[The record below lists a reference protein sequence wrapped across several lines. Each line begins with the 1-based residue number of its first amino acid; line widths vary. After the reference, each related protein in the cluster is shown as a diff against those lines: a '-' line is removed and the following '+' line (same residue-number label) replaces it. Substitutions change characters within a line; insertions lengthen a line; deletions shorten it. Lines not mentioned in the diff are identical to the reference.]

1 MGQENKNIIKAP
13 QGSSRKLRRV
23 GRGTGSG
30 WGCTAGRGNKGAQS
44 RSGYSRKVGFEG
56 GQMPLVRRIPKYGF
70 TNGAFKKDV
79 EIISIAQLVSLFNDN
94 EVTREMLIKRGML
107 RNLTGYIKLLS
118 DGEVTRPITITVDM
132 ASKNAIKKI
141 EAAGGKVIVIERK
154 KWLREKKS

>member
-79 EIISIAQLVSLFNDN
+79 EIISISQLVSLFNDN

-132 ASKNAIKKI
+132 ASKSAIKKI
-141 EAAGGKVIVIERK
+141 ESAGGKVIIIERK